1 LAKQQP
7 PEFRSSAKQGQPGEN
22 LGVSP
27 ALHRFALITSATT
40 FCLIIAGA
48 LVVGHGAGLA
58 VPDWPLSFGTYMPP
72 MVGGVFYEHGHR
84 MIAGTVAVLT
94 TAMAVWLWL
103 RDSRAWMRWLGAA
116 GLAAVILQAILGGLT
131 VLYRLPTPIV
141 VFHAC
146 LAQLFFCITLSLVV
160 FTGPIWNQPAAP
172 VEDSQSPRF
181 RQLTAATSAALFVQ
195 LVLGAAL
202 RHHALDVVPHVIG
215 AIAVTILAGWTVIR
229 AMTQLSEFKPLQRLA
244 SLLGVLLIVQ
254 LALGG
259 TSYLMRLIQSTT
271 GQRAGAMLIWTTTA
285 HVATGAAILGI
296 SWVLTLLS
304 FRRLAAPKSVSA
316 FEHHPQKSPA

>member
-1 LAKQQP
+1 MAKQRP
-7 PEFRSSAKQGQPGEN
+7 PEIRAGVEQGWPGESIG
-22 LGVSP
+22 LSP
-27 ALHRFALITSATT
+27 ALHRLALLTSATT

-48 LVVGHGAGLA
+48 LVVGNGAGLA

-84 MIAGTVAVLT
+84 MIAAAVALLT
-94 TAMAVWLWL
+94 TAMALWLWL
-103 RDSRAWMRWLGAA
+103 RDSRIWVRWVGAA
-116 GLAAVILQAILGGLT
+116 GLLAVILQAILGGLT

-141 VFHAC
+141 VFHAS

-160 FTGPIWNQPAAP
+160 FTGPTWNQPGVPA
-172 VEDSQSPRF
+172 EDRQVPGF

-202 RHHALDVVPHVIG
+202 RHHALDVVPHVVG
-215 AIAVTILAGWTVIR
+215 ALAVTVLAGWTVIR
-229 AMTQLSEFKPLQRLA
+229 AMTQLSELKPIQRLA
-244 SLLGVLLIVQ
+244 GLMGILLIVQ

-259 TSYLMRLIQSTT
+259 TSYLMRLVQAT
-271 GQRAGAMLIWTTTA
+271 GQHAGPVLIWTTTA
-285 HVATGAAILGI
+285 HVATGAAVLGT

-304 FRRLAAPKSVSA
+304 FRRLASAKTVSA
-316 FEHHPQKSPA
+316 FERSPQKSPA

>member
-1 LAKQQP
+1 MAKQQP
-7 PEFRSSAKQGQPGEN
+7 PEFRSRAKQGQPGEN
-22 LGVSP
+22 PGVSP
-27 ALHRFALITSATT
+27 ALHRFALLTSVTT

-48 LVVGHGAGLA
+48 LVVGNGAGLA

-84 MIAGTVAVLT
+84 MIAAAVAVLT
-94 TAMAVWLWL
+94 TAMAIWLWL
-103 RDSRAWMRWLGAA
+103 RDSRPWVRWVGAA
-116 GLAAVILQAILGGLT
+116 GLAAVLLQALLGGLT

-160 FTGPIWNQPAAP
+160 FTGPSWNQPAAP
-172 VEDSQSPRF
+172 IEDRQAPRF

-215 AIAVTILAGWTVIR
+215 ALAVTFLAGWTVLR
-229 AMTQLSEFKPLQRLA
+229 AMTQLSELKPVQRLA
-244 SLLGVLLIVQ
+244 GLMGILLIVQ

-259 TSYLMRLIQSTT
+259 TSYLMRLIQST
-271 GQRAGAMLIWTTTA
+271 GQHAAPVLIWTTTA
-285 HVATGAAILGI
+285 HVATGAAVLGT

-304 FRRLAAPKSVSA
+304 FRRLAAPKTVSA
-316 FEHHPQKSPA
+316 FERSPQKSPA